1 MNILVNGMALK
12 GLLTGI
18 SRYMRCLYNE
28 LEKFSENSVTYLTW
42 SETCSEMPLQAEA
55 GAWCKNTERVWYLP
69 DPVVTA
75 LRILHWRYF
84 EIRLRRCCRNRKF
97 DIYHETAFFPAAI
110 KDVPVVY
117 TIYDLSLIKHRKEH
131 PRERLWFFDLF
142 FKRRLPYASH
152 ILTISE
158 YVRNEII
165 EDIGWPPHLVT
176 SIPLAPDPVFYPRS
190 RAEVSEVL
198 NKRGWPDEYIL
209 FVGTLEPRKNISL
222 LIRALNIA
230 ENRIPLIMA
239 GWKGWGDKEWMELIN
254 EKKLQGKIIFTGHVD
269 EETLAC
275 LYTGASAFVY
285 PSLYEGFGLPILE
298 AMACGSPVVCSNV
311 SSIPEVAGDAAFQV
325 DPADAEG
332 LAHALDNV
340 LADSALRQSMIQKGI
355 ERASQFSWRETAI
368 KTLQVFARVAEQNSG
383 KSW

>member
-1 MNILVNGMALK
+1 MNILVNGMALT
-12 GLLTGI
+12 GLLTGV
-18 SRYMRCLYNE
+18 SRYVRCLYNE
-28 LEKFSENSVTYLTW
+28 LQDISDTSVTYFTGPVAN
-42 SETCSEMPLQAEA
+42 SEMPLQAEA
-55 GAWCKNTERVWYLP
+55 GAWCKFTERIWQLP

-75 LRILHWRYF
+75 LRVLHWRYF
-84 EIRLRRCCRNRKF
+84 EIRLRRCCRHKRF

-110 KDVPVVY
+110 KDIPVVY

-165 EDIGWPPHLVT
+165 EDIGLPSHLVT
-176 SIPLAPDPVFYPRS
+176 SIPLAPDPIFYPRS

-198 NKRGWPDEYIL
+198 KKRGWPEEYIL
-209 FVGTLEPRKNISL
+209 FVGTLEPRKNLSL
-222 LIRALNIA
+222 LVRALNIA
-230 ENRIPLIMA
+230 KNKIPLIMA
-239 GWKGWGDKEWMELIN
+239 GWQGWGDKKWMQLID
-254 EKKLQGKIIFTGHVD
+254 EQKLQGNIVFTGHVD

-285 PSLYEGFGLPILE
+285 PSLYEGFGLPIIE

-311 SSIPEVAGDAAFQV
+311 SSIPEVAGDAALQIN
-325 DPADAEG
+325 PADEEDI
-332 LAHALDNV
+332 AHALDRV
-340 LADSALRQSMIQKGI
+340 MTDSVLRQTLIQRGF
-355 ERASQFSWRETAI
+355 ERAKDFSWRETAV
-368 KTLQVFARVAEQNSG
+368 KTLEVFAQVAEQNSG
-383 KSW
+383 R